1 MTIAD
6 RIAVMVSGR
15 LTALHDATATDM
27 NEVVREI
34 GGAAV

>member
-15 LTALHDATATDM
+15 LVSIHDGNTVKMD
-27 NEVVREI
+27 EIVREI
-34 GGAAV
+34 GGAAA